1 MAWAT
6 FDIRGVSGE
15 GTGCWDGAGFDGRY
29 VYFAPLENSPAVR
42 YDTRRD
48 FSDPGSWSAYDAG
61 PLGMTSCVGIVFDGR
76 YVYFVP
82 YGNHV
87 VVRYDTRGRFS
98 DDDSWSCR
106 DVAGTCGLDTGGG
119 DGGFFDG
126 CYVYFVPFVNP
137 TDAERKFVFHC
148 NFLRYDTRGPFDD
161 GQSWEARDAGGTDGL
176 KTVGYNAGA
185 YDGRFFY
192 LAPWRDGTGSGGMH
206 GRILRYDTVGR
217 QRLL

>member
-1 MAWAT
+1 M
-6 FDIRGVSGE
+6 
-15 GTGCWDGAGFDGRY
+15 
-29 VYFAPLENSPAVR
+29 
-42 YDTRRD
+42 
-48 FSDPGSWSAYDAG
+48 
-61 PLGMTSCVGIVFDGR
+61 
-76 YVYFVP
+76 
-82 YGNHV
+82 
-87 VVRYDTRGRFS
+87 
-98 DDDSWSCR
+98 
-106 DVAGTCGLDTGGG
+106 
-119 DGGFFDG
+119 
-126 CYVYFVPFVNP
+126 NP